1 MQEEFEPEYREM
13 DVKALAAGLPKVKWS
28 LVFMAMVSFVAA
40 AWAFVTPS
48 WAAGELLS
56 MLPWFCIAGG
66 LLGFLGTV
74 LARAPWTASVA
85 EPVLCVVM
93 LVGGLATLNFPSLMS
108 SFAGAFG
115 IVSILLA
122 FYVLFAA
129 LEMYA
134 KGVGVWYVELAL
146 AVVVWVLAFMG
157 LVGAL
162 GLDGQVMLASLAFFV
177 AAWGFV
183 YGAVVLTGVDPH
195 AVPPM
200 PAEPELAD

>member
-1 MQEEFEPEYREM
+1 MHMQEEFEPEYREM

-28 LVFMAMVSFVAA
+28 LVFMAVVSFVAA

-93 LVGGLATLNFPSLMS
+93 LETPVRTARWMVFA
-108 SFAGAFG
+108 AGALIFLSCNP
-115 IVSILLA
+115 I
-122 FYVLFAA
+122 
-129 LEMYA
+129 
-134 KGVGVWYVELAL
+134 
-146 AVVVWVLAFMG
+146 
-157 LVGAL
+157 
-162 GLDGQVMLASLAFFV
+162 
-177 AAWGFV
+177 
-183 YGAVVLTGVDPH
+183 
-195 AVPPM
+195 
-200 PAEPELAD
+200 PAHQQRGGPGHKLCKI

>member
-1 MQEEFEPEYREM
+1 MQGEFEPEYREM

-28 LVFMAMVSFVAA
+28 LVLMAVVSFVAA

-93 LVGGLATLNFPSLMS
+93 LVGGLATLNFLAYEQLCWRIWHREHPV
-108 SFAGAFG
+108 G
-115 IVSILLA
+115 LLR
-122 FYVLFAA
+122 A
-129 LEMYA
+129 LCRA
-134 KGVGVWYVELAL
+134 
-146 AVVVWVLAFMG
+146 
-157 LVGAL
+157 
-162 GLDGQVMLASLAFFV
+162 
-177 AAWGFV
+177 
-183 YGAVVLTGVDPH
+183 
-195 AVPPM
+195 
-200 PAEPELAD
+200 